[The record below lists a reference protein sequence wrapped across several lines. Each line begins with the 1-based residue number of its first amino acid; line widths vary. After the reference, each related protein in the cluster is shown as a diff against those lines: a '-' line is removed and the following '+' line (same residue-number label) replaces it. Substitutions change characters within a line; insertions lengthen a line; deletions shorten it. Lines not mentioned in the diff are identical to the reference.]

1 MYVFLAI
8 LIMFLLY
15 AYILYPILLRQKAV
29 GKSIHFQTYTL
40 QNELPEVNIIIP
52 VCNEEKVIEEK
63 LNSILNTTYPTNK
76 ISVFIGLDNCT
87 DATKSIINTKFNLP
101 NIHVVE
107 FAERQ
112 GKPMVLNQIV
122 NNKITKEDSILLL
135 TDANII
141 FTETTIFEVVK
152 YFKDDKIGLVDANIQ
167 TKNSSNQ
174 NEKDYWNYETEI
186 KQNESIVYGI
196 IPGASGGCYA
206 IRKHLFTKIPS
217 NFLVDDFFI
226 GFTIVT
232 QKFNS
237 ILNKKAICFEEVNT
251 NWKQEFFR
259 KIRIATG
266 NFQNLWHFK
275 KYAFNPFSNIGFIF
289 MSHKILRWKTPFIL
303 MMIYYIL
310 LLKCT
315 LFILIVTL
323 FLPIIDFFLFI
334 FNIEFKPLRRF
345 HYFIIMNI
353 AVLIGFFKFLK
364 GVKTNVWQP
373 TTRN

>member
-1 MYVFLAI
+1 M
-8 LIMFLLY
+8 Y
-15 AYILYPILLRQKAV
+15 AYIFYPILLRKKAA
-29 GKSIHFQTYTL
+29 GKSIHFQSYSL
-40 QNELPEVNIIIP
+40 QDELPEVIIIIP

-63 LNSILNTTYPTNK
+63 LNSILNTTYPKEK
-76 ISVFIGLDNCT
+76 ISIFIGLDNCT
-87 DATKSIINTKFNLP
+87 DTTKSIINSKFNFP
-101 NIHVVE
+101 TIQVVE
-107 FAERQ
+107 FTERQ
-112 GKPMVLNQIV
+112 GKPNVLNQIIQQ
-122 NNKITKEDSILLL
+122 KITNENAILIL

-141 FTETTIFEVVK
+141 FTETTIFESVK
-152 YFKDDKIGLVDANIQ
+152 YFKDDKIGLVDVNIQ

-206 IRKHLFTKIPS
+206 IRKQLFTEIPS

-232 QKFNS
+232 KKFNT
-237 ILNKKAICFEEVNT
+237 ILNKNAICFEEVNT
-251 NWKQEFFR
+251 NWKQEFYR

-275 KYAFNPFSNIGFIF
+275 KQALNPFSKIGFIF

-303 MMIYYIL
+303 LMIYYIF

-345 HYFIIMNI
+345 HYFIVMNI
-353 AVLIGFFKFLK
+353 AVFIGFFKFLK